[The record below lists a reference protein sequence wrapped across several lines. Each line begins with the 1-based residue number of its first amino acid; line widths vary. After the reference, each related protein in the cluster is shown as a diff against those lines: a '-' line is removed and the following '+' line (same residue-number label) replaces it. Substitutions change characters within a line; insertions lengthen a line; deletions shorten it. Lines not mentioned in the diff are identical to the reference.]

1 MPREITPA
9 TSLENLRKEARR
21 WLKAL
26 RLNDA
31 NARAR
36 LDAAHPHAAPDPTL
50 RDVQHALAQEYG
62 SESWIALKRAIGEES
77 PVAPPPLLTADAY
90 DRLAVDFVQS
100 FNTKDETALARLN
113 AHYRRAFT
121 FEDLWAEIWRRVYS
135 FRQRAFKAPQQELRA
150 NEAQV
155 VIAQDAGFSSWTAL
169 MAAVA
174 TGAPPIPAFSIEAA
188 ENRISPRR
196 HLSDREWDR
205 LIDVM
210 RERRITG
217 LDAGGLMTDEVL
229 AGVATLDHV
238 TSLWLGGSRQ
248 LTDDGLRHLAR
259 MPQLEHLD
267 LSEYPGGKL
276 TDRGLAAL
284 RELPN
289 LRSFDMTWQRGVTD
303 AGVGNLRRCDR
314 LESVNLM
321 GSSTGDGA
329 IDALQGKPL
338 RRLSTGRLVTDA
350 GLALLQHFPRFKSGP
365 AGAAD
370 EEEIHLLIDG
380 PFTGAGLAGL
390 AGLAGVNHL
399 DLFWHVTNLT
409 SDGFAHLVLMPNLLM
424 LGADGRLS
432 DDTALEHIG
441 AIPRLRQLR
450 AQEAAATDAGF
461 EALARSRTLEGF
473 WGRECPGFGSR
484 AFRAFAKMPKLR
496 SLGVGLG
503 QVDDAALSA
512 LPDFP
517 SLRELTPIG
526 LKDDGFRH
534 VGRCVRLERLTC
546 MYCRETTDASTAEI
560 TNLSALRY
568 YYAGLTQITDRS
580 LEILG
585 RLPSLEEIEF
595 YECNGI
601 TNAGLV
607 HLARAPKLREV
618 TLDSLPEVTLEG
630 TRVFPKG
637 VRVRYST

>member
-1 MPREITPA
+1 
-9 TSLENLRKEARR
+9 
-21 WLKAL
+21 
-26 RLNDA
+26 
-31 NARAR
+31 
-36 LDAAHPHAAPDPTL
+36 
-50 RDVQHALAQEYG
+50 
-62 SESWIALKRAIGEES
+62 
-77 PVAPPPLLTADAY
+77 
-90 DRLAVDFVQS
+90 
-100 FNTKDETALARLN
+100 
-113 AHYRRAFT
+113 
-121 FEDLWAEIWRRVYS
+121 
-135 FRQRAFKAPQQELRA
+135 
-150 NEAQV
+150 
-155 VIAQDAGFSSWTAL
+155 
-169 MAAVA
+169 
-174 TGAPPIPAFSIEAA
+174 
-188 ENRISPRR
+188 
-196 HLSDREWDR
+196 
-205 LIDVM
+205 
-210 RERRITG
+210 
-217 LDAGGLMTDEVL
+217 
-229 AGVATLDHV
+229 
-238 TSLWLGGSRQ
+238 
-248 LTDDGLRHLAR
+248 

-276 TDRGLAAL
+276 TDRGLAVL

-303 AGVGNLRRCDR
+303 AGVVHLRFCDR

-321 GSSTGDGA
+321 GSPTGDGA
-329 IDALQGKPL
+329 IEALQGKPL
-338 RRLSTGRLVTDA
+338 RRLSTGRLVTDT
-350 GLALLQHFPRFKSGP
+350 GLALLQHFPRFKSAPAGP
-365 AGAAD
+365 AD
-370 EEEIHLLIDG
+370 EEIHLLIDG

-409 SDGFAHLVLMPNLLM
+409 SDGFAHLVLMPNLMM

-441 AIPRLRQLR
+441 AIPRLRHLR

-473 WGRECPGFGSR
+473 WGRECSGFGSR
-484 AFRAFAKMPKLR
+484 AFRAFATMPKLR

-503 QVDDAALSA
+503 QVDDQALSA

-546 MYCRETTDASTAEI
+546 MYCRETTDESTAQI
-560 TNLSALRY
+560 TGLDALRY
-568 YYAGLTQITDRS
+568 YYAGLTQITERS

-585 RLPSLEEIEF
+585 RLASLEQAEL
-595 YECNGI
+595 YECTGN

-607 HLARAPKLREV
+607 HLAGAPKQREV
-618 TLDSLPEVTLEG
+618 TLDSLPGVTLEG